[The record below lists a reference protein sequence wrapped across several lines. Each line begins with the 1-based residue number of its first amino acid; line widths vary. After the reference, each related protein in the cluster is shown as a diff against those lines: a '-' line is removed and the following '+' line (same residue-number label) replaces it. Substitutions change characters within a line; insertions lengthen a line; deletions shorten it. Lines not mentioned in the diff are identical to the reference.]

1 MSISH
6 MIISFMRRLLPAR
19 NLCDRISALRTD
31 LAVDIKRLR
40 SPIVIERIPA
50 NFYGYGEYLSI
61 AILLRSPLSLPPDLL
76 SDDELLARLE
86 EF

>member
-1 MSISH
+1 
-6 MIISFMRRLLPAR
+6 MIISLLRRLLPAR
-19 NLCDRISALRTD
+19 NLGDRFFALS
-31 LAVDIKRLR
+31 LDIKRLR

>member
-1 MSISH
+1 
-6 MIISFMRRLLPAR
+6 MIISFIRRLWPAR
-19 NLCDRISALRTD
+19 NLGDRFFMWRTD
-31 LAVDIKRLR
+31 LAIDIRRLR
-40 SPIVIERIPA
+40 SPIVIEHIPT

-61 AILLRSPLSLPPDLL
+61 AILLRSPLGPPPKRL